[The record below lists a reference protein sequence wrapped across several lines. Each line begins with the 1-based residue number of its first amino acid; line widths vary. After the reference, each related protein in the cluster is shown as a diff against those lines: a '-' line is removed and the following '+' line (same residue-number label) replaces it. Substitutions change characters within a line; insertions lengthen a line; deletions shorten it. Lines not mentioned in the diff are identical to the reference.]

1 MKNVLEQALEVIEAY
16 CSGRLGATSTIA
28 ALKEAI
34 ANDTLKKQWQR
45 EALLEAAAAIEKDAD
60 RVGSAWVSGLH
71 ADTIR
76 RMAKELE

>member
-16 CSGRLGATSTIA
+16 CSGRLGAASTIA

-34 ANDTLKKQWQR
+34 ANDNLKKQWQR
-45 EALLEAAAAIEKDAD
+45 EALLEAKNRMLLACPYG
-60 RVGSAWVSGLH
+60 RNPQAWYVLELN
-71 ADTIR
+71 